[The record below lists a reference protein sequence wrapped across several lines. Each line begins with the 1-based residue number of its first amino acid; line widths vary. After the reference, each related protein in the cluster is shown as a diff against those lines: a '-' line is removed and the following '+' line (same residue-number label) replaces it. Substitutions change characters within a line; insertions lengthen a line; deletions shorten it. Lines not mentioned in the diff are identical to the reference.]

1 MGGCCQ
7 QRVSLC
13 AGLGT
18 VLGSLREDF
27 GVCARARGSLGRSL
41 CVASESGR
49 WQPDACCVCVRVLF
63 SAMATRSWGG
73 AVLECPREGIS
84 SFLGS
89 VKKRG

>member
-27 GVCARARGSLGRSL
+27 GVCARAMGSLGRSL
-41 CVASESGR
+41 CVGLGKWTLAAGR
-49 WQPDACCVCVRVLF
+49 LLCVCPCVFLCDGNSVLGRGSLRV
-63 SAMATRSWGG
+63 S
-73 AVLECPREGIS
+73 
-84 SFLGS
+84 
-89 VKKRG
+89 